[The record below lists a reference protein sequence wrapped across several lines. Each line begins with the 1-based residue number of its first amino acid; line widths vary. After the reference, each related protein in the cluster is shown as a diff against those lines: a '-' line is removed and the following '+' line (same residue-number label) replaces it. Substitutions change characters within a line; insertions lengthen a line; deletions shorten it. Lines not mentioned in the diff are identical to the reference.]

1 MLYTLEND
9 RLKVELSSLGATI
22 TKFIDKATNTDIVL
36 GFDTEEEYIENRG
49 VYIGTT
55 IARSSNR
62 IGGGKFKLNGEE
74 YTLALNDGP
83 NNLHSGEGIS
93 CTELDLYDQTEN
105 SITFSYTLKDGYD
118 GFPGN
123 LFLKIQYELISNRLV
138 ILYTAI
144 SDKDTIFNVT
154 NHSYFNLDGGKNDAL
169 NHELKINTNKVAV
182 GDENTLALDETR
194 DVTGTAFDF
203 LDFRNIGEN
212 IKIGDDNL
220 SVGGIDHNYSF
231 ENLNHKELLTLRN
244 DKLSLTMSS
253 DLPDLQVY
261 TSNCLG
267 DRKGK
272 YGNEYHK
279 YWGVALEPQFYPNA
293 INYGGFLKPILK
305 ANEEIRH
312 HIVYEIDKR

>member
-1 MLYTLEND
+1 MLYTIEND
-9 RLKVELSSLGATI
+9 HLIVEVSSLGATI
-22 TKFIDKATNTDIVL
+22 TKFIDKSTNTDIVL
-36 GFDTEEEYIENRG
+36 GFDTEEEYITNRD

-55 IARSSNR
+55 IARSANR
-62 IGGGKFKLNGEE
+62 IGSGKFTIGDKE
-74 YTLALNDGP
+74 YNLVLNDGP

-93 CTELDLYDQTEN
+93 CKELTLYDLTKDT
-105 SITFSYTLKDGYD
+105 ITFSYTLEDGYD

-123 LFLKIQYELISNRLV
+123 LFLKIKYELIAHKLV
-138 ILYTAI
+138 ITFTGI

-169 NHELKINTNKVAV
+169 NHELKVNTNKVAV
-182 GDENTLALDETR
+182 GDQNTLALDKTR

-203 LDFRNIGEN
+203 LDFRKVGDN
-212 IKIGDDNL
+212 IKLGDDNL

-231 ENLNHKELLTLRN
+231 ETLGHKELLTLRN
-244 DKLSLTMSS
+244 DTLSLTMSS

-272 YGNEYHK
+272 NGTEYHK
-279 YWGVALEPQFYPNA
+279 YWGIALEPQFYPNA
-293 INYGGFLKPILK
+293 INYGGFIKPILK

-312 HIVYEIDKR
+312 HIVYELNER